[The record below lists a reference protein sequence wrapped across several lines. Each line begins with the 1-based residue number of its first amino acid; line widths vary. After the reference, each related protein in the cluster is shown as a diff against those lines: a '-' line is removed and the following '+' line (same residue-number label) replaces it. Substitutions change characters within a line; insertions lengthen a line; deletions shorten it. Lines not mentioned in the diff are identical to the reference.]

1 MNEKGGR
8 NKRGN
13 DGTLKIRDNHN
24 EGAGVKVKMQCS
36 MDKEK
41 VNFLYILRA
50 IQMNQ
55 AGIE

>member
-41 VNFLYILRA
+41 VNFRLHS
-50 IQMNQ
+50 
-55 AGIE
+55 